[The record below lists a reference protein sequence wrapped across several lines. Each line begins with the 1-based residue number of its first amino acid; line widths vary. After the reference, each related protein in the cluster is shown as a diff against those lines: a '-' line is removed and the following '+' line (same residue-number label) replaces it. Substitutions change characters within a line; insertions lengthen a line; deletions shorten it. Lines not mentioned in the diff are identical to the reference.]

1 MHSIDESFQRLV
13 NEMIEKQKKD
23 WKLAK
28 KNYKELEQNLK
39 KEKTLELKLGGDT
52 KRVRFFPNPQ
62 RAISTMAQTDSQS
75 IQERPCFLCN
85 DNRPA
90 EQTSLSLGHYEVCLN
105 PYPIFRRHL
114 TIIEEEHTPQTI
126 KNRFEDMLFLAEN
139 MNEFLILYNG
149 PECGSFRP

>member
-1 MHSIDESFQRLV
+1 
-13 NEMIEKQKKD
+13 
-23 WKLAK
+23 
-28 KNYKELEQNLK
+28 
-39 KEKTLELKLGGDT
+39 
-52 KRVRFFPNPQ
+52 
-62 RAISTMAQTDSQS
+62 MAQTDSQS

-85 DNRPA
+85 DNRSA

-149 PECGSFRP
+149 PECGASAPDHMHFQAAGKEEKIANPLG

>member
-1 MHSIDESFQRLV
+1 
-13 NEMIEKQKKD
+13 
-23 WKLAK
+23 
-28 KNYKELEQNLK
+28 
-39 KEKTLELKLGGDT
+39 
-52 KRVRFFPNPQ
+52 
-62 RAISTMAQTDSQS
+62 MAQTDSQS

-149 PECGSFRP
+149 PECGASALTICTFRQQEKRKRLPILLG

>member
-62 RAISTMAQTDSQS
+62 RAISTGPD
-75 IQERPCFLCN
+75 R
-85 DNRPA
+85 
-90 EQTSLSLGHYEVCLN
+90 LSV
-105 PYPIFRRHL
+105 
-114 TIIEEEHTPQTI
+114 HTRKT
-126 KNRFEDMLFLAEN
+126 LF
-139 MNEFLILYNG
+139 
-149 PECGSFRP
+149 SVQ